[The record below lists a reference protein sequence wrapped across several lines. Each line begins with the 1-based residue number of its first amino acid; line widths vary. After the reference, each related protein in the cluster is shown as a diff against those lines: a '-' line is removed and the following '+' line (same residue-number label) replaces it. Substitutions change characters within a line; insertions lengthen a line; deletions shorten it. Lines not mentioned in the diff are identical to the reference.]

1 MPKIEL
7 FGGTIGLL
15 EKVLDLRMQ
24 NQQVISSN
32 IANANTPG
40 YVPSR
45 MEFEEDLR
53 NALSRPRPEVSR
65 TNPRHF
71 DLGGGSVPQ
80 VQGKLIKAGTL
91 GGMADDNRVN
101 VDKEMINMA
110 ENQMLYEAATQIIS
124 KKLAKLRYLA
134 QDGK

>member
-1 MPKIEL
+1 MANIEL
-7 FGGTIGLL
+7 FGSTIGLL

-24 NQQVISSN
+24 KQQVIASN

-40 YVPSR
+40 YAPSR

-53 NALSRPRPEVSR
+53 SAMSGSGKGMSK
-65 TNPRHF
+65 TDPRHF
-71 DLGGGSVPQ
+71 DLGGGGVAQ
-80 VQGKLIKAGTL
+80 VQGRVSKNRSS
-91 GGMADDNRVN
+91 GGLADENGVN
-101 VDKEMINMA
+101 VDKEMISMA

-124 KKLAKLRYLA
+124 KKLAKLRYVV